1 MCGVGG
7 EDAGRLGPGG
17 EIPQPG
23 RQPLGKVLEVHLR
36 PTLGVRLAAQER
48 LGERERL
55 VVGDRL
61 VVGPQHGLPLRLRAA
76 LNTALVRGQAVLV
89 ATHLHH
95 ELDQDAT
102 RRYVLD
108 DGALRE
114 I

>member
-1 MCGVGG
+1 MRRGDERKNGLVVT
-7 EDAGRLGPGG
+7 ED
-17 EIPQPG
+17 
-23 RQPLGKVLEVHLR
+23 LR
-36 PTLGVRLAAQER
+36 PLFTERSTAHVHPGLAMHRLDDVPRLTLDSDAIVRF
-48 LGERERL
+48 
-55 VVGDRL
+55 
-61 VVGPQHGLPLRLRAA
+61 RAA

-108 DGALRE
+108 DAALRE